1 MKTPTLREIEQW
13 LKCPTINPQTRKKI
27 KQHGKTYMA
36 WLKAFE
42 DARKQPTNQTNFDKM
57 VQYNKCKATQQYI
70 QYRQTNTE
78 VFTMEPIPSDQ
89 SMKSIFKFY
98 HQWDPYNG
106 TRTTIDPMGPL
117 LFDANAL
124 IHYWYV
130 NRLNH
135 LWHNAVDEAGGL
147 YHGYYGDGVGN
158 GPLFNITGRGNHMDW
173 YLFRLPIM
181 DCYLPDDHNEQFVTM
196 GPILTN
202 DEISMV
208 YKLAK
213 KSPYEFGPNRP
224 NVVMMKAKYEQAI
237 TMKPT
242 IPGFT
247 YDVSAFI
254 TKDQWDELR
263 FEENKKGVTALM
275 MM

>member
-1 MKTPTLREIEQW
+1 MKTPTVTELGQW
-13 LKCPTINPQTRKKI
+13 LQRPTINPQTRKKI
-27 KQHGKTYMA
+27 KQHGKTYLA

-42 DARKQPTNQTNFDKM
+42 DARTQQANRPAFNEM
-57 VQYNKCKATQQYI
+57 VQYPKGKETQQYI

-78 VFTMEPIPSDQ
+78 VFTMEPLPPDQ
-89 SMKSIFKFY
+89 PMKSIFKFY

-135 LWHNAVDEAGGL
+135 LWHNATDEAGGL

-158 GPLFNITGRGNHMDW
+158 GPVFNITGRGNHMDW

-181 DCYLPDDHNEQFVTM
+181 DCYLPKDHNGQVVTM
-196 GPILTN
+196 GPLLT
-202 DEISMV
+202 DEEIVMIS
-208 YKLAK
+208 KLAK
-213 KSPYEFGPNRP
+213 KTPYLFGPKRP
-224 NVVMMKAKYEQAI
+224 NVVLMKSKYDQATTI
-237 TMKPT
+237 KPV

-263 FEENKKGVTALM
+263 FEENKKGVAGLILM
-275 MM
+275 